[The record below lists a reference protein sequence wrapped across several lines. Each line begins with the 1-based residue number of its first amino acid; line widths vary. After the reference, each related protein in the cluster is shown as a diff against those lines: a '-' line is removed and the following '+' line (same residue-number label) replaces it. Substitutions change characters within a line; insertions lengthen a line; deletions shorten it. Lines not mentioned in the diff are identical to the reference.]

1 MILCLII
8 LIVGVITLAVGIIA
22 TCIVRKSHCNS
33 CWDYVSPLCMML
45 GSVLILI
52 STVLL
57 IVLPIEYNKELAIFM
72 SQKEYIENYEPT
84 SEYDSA
90 AITSKKVEL
99 NEWLYSAQHTKKH
112 YPICSFYSDEILKI
126 KPIK

>member
-8 LIVGVITLAVGIIA
+8 LIVGVIALAVGIFA
-22 TCIVRKSHCNS
+22 KCKLQKSWYYTI
-33 CWDYVSPLCMML
+33 WDYVIPICVMCGIIL
-45 GSVLILI
+45 VLI

-57 IVLPIEYNKELAIFM
+57 IVLPIEYNKELAIFI

-126 KPIK
+126 EPIK

>member
-8 LIVGVITLAVGIIA
+8 LIVGVISLAVGIFTKYKFQKAWHYTI
-22 TCIVRKSHCNS
+22 
-33 CWDYVSPLCMML
+33 WDYIVPICIMC
-45 GSVLILI
+45 GTILILI

-57 IVLPIEYNKELAIFM
+57 IVLPIEYNKELEIFI

-84 SEYDSA
+84 SEYDNA

-99 NEWLYSAQHTKKH
+99 NEWLYSAQHTREH
-112 YPICSFYSDEILKI
+112 YSICSFYSDEILEI